1 MEPSRRGKLILLTG
15 LVLAGTPCAVAQ
27 AQRVRL
33 ATLAPKGSSFHQILL
48 AMGEKW
54 RRAPGGGVALTIYT
68 DGTMGSEADVVRRM
82 RIGQLQAGMLT
93 AGGLAEI
100 DKAVTALQYMPM
112 MFRSLEE
119 VDYIEEKL
127 QPDLEQRLLD
137 RGFVVLFW
145 GDAGWVRYFCREPVV
160 RPADLK
166 KLKVFVGAGDNDQLE
181 IVRAAG
187 YRPVP
192 LETNDMLTGLQTGM
206 IDAVPTIPV
215 HALAG
220 QIYTVAR
227 HMLELNWAPLVGA
240 TVLTRKAWDALS
252 PEARTAVMQ
261 AALEAGAQIKARSR
275 AEGQEAVQ
283 AMQKRGLIVH
293 RVPPEAEAEWRKLA
307 ESVYP
312 QIRGRMVPAD
322 MFDKVRRLLEEYRTA
337 HKAGK

>member
-1 MEPSRRGKLILLTG
+1 MAALACLLASG
-15 LVLAGTPCAVAQ
+15 AAPLAAQ

-48 AMGEKW
+48 EMGEKW
-54 RRAPGGGVALTIYT
+54 RRAAGGGVALTIYT
-68 DGTMGSEADVVRRM
+68 DGTMGSEADMVRRM

-93 AGGLAEI
+93 AGGLSQI
-100 DKAVTALQYMPM
+100 DQAVTALQYMPM
-112 MFRSLEE
+112 MFRSLDE

-127 QPDLEQRLLD
+127 RPDLEQRLLD
-137 RGFVVLFW
+137 KGFVVLFW
-145 GDAGWVRYFCREPVV
+145 GDAGWIRYFCREPVV

-166 KLKVFVGAGDNDQLE
+166 KLKVFVGAGDNEQLE

-220 QIYTVAR
+220 QIYAAAR
-227 HMLELNWAPLVGA
+227 HMLKLNWAPLVGA
-240 TVLTRKAWDALS
+240 TVLTRKAWDALA
-252 PEARTAVMQ
+252 PETRNAMLEAARQ
-261 AALEAGAQIKARSR
+261 AGAQMKARSR
-275 AEGQEAVQ
+275 AESEEAVQ
-283 AMQKRGLIVH
+283 AMQKRGLVVH
-293 RVPPEAEAEWRKLA
+293 EVPRVAEAEWARLA

-322 MFDKVRRLLEEYRTA
+322 MFDKVRRLLEERRA
-337 HKAGK
+337 AGKAAK

>member
-1 MEPSRRGKLILLTG
+1 MRTLLAAILTALTW
-15 LVLAGTPCAVAQ
+15 LPAAAQ
-27 AQRVRL
+27 VRVRL

-93 AGGLAEI
+93 TGGLSEI

-119 VDYIEEKL
+119 VDYVEEKL
-127 QPDLEQRLLD
+127 QPDLERRLLD
-137 RGFVVLFW
+137 KGFVVLFW

-166 KLKVFVGAGDNDQLE
+166 KLKVFVGAGDNEQLE

-215 HALAG
+215 HALAS

-240 TVLTRKAWDALS
+240 TVLTRKAWEALS
-252 PEARTAVMQ
+252 PETRTAVMQ
-261 AALEAGAQIKARSR
+261 AAREAGQQIKARSR
-275 AEGQEAVQ
+275 AESEEAVR
-283 AMQKRGLIVH
+283 AMQKRGLTVH
-293 RVPPEAEAEWRKLA
+293 RVPLDAEAEWRKLA
-307 ESVYP
+307 ESLYP

-322 MFDKVRRLLEEYRTA
+322 MFDKVRQLLEEHRA
-337 HKAGK
+337 ARKSVK